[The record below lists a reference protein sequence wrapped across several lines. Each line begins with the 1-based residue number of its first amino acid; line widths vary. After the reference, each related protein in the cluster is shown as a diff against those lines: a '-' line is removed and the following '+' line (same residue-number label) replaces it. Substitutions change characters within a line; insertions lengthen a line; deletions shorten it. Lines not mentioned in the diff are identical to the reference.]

1 MDRGPWQCT
10 VHGVAKVGHE
20 LTTKHHQQQQMYR
33 CKIPTLK
40 KKKKWNPANCNNLDE
55 PGGHFTKWNK
65 QDTLEEILHDFMYM
79 WNLK

>member
-1 MDRGPWQCT
+1 MDRGPWQGT

-40 KKKKWNPANCNNLDE
+40 KKN
-55 PGGHFTKWNK
+55 
-65 QDTLEEILHDFMYM
+65 EILPIATTWM
-79 WNLK
+79 NLEGILPSEINKIH